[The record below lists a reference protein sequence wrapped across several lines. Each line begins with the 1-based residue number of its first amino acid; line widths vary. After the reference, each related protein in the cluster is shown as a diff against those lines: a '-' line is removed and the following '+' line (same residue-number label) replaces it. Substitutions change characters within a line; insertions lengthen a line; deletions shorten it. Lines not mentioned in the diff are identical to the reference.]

1 MTNGKLVCY
10 EVIVENVMRNH
21 PWTTDHINND
31 DVLEWIGSFM
41 QHTNSPIVYADKQ
54 VYLPVDEAGRAKL
67 PADLHL
73 LDAVGH
79 VTDYCDLSDSDRECL
94 KGTISGMRW
103 NSNTFHTKYHSDN
116 RDYVRRDAKETYT
129 VNSNY
134 LFASFTKGGIS
145 LIYKAL
151 ATDEN
156 GNPMVPAD
164 EQWVKAAEFE
174 IAYRLGYILWTQD
187 VLKDKV
193 FMMLERE
200 RDWYFAQAVNYS
212 KMLSVDEMETLTMKN
227 TEADRRSAAV
237 SGKTDDSCDTS
248 GNKGT
253 YGVTKSIVDPEN
265 SEDHSHDHILFDKEL
280 PPLPEP

>member
-21 PWTTDHINND
+21 PWTSDHINND

-54 VYLPVDEAGRAKL
+54 VYLKVDEAGRVKL
-67 PADLHL
+67 PSDLHL
-73 LDAVGH
+73 LDTVGE
-79 VTDYCDLSDSDRECL
+79 VTNYCELSDSDKECL
-94 KGTISGMRW
+94 NGTVSGMRW

-134 LFASFTKGGIS
+134 LFASFCEGGVSI
-145 LIYKAL
+145 IYKAL

-156 GNPMVPAD
+156 GHPMVPAD
-164 EQWVKAAEFE
+164 EQWIKAAEFE

-187 VLKDKV
+187 NLKDKV

-212 KMLSVDEMETLTMKN
+212 KIPSVDQMETITMKN
-227 TEADRRSAAV
+227 TEADRRSGAV
-237 SGKTDDSCDTS
+237 SGKNDKS
-248 GNKGT
+248 GNNTGT
-253 YGVTKSIVDPEN
+253 SSVNRSVVDPEN
-265 SEDHSHDHILFDKEL
+265 SPADHDHDHISFNEDLESL
-280 PPLPEP
+280 PGS